1 MERSES
7 VFFADQFREARE
19 KALCDAEAFDGIIH
33 TIERLGTHLCGM
45 ILDLG
50 RYKPRIEEL
59 VRNSALAFEIPG
71 YFPSFHIS
79 FNQLYDLVRVARNDA
94 LHQGAFARRL
104 TEHSIQLSLVLEDAL
119 RRNIE
124 MPTVGDFMVR
134 NPICAELWHPIS
146 FIRQALLANSFS
158 FLPVRRDTKWHLIS
172 DLQIAT
178 YLGAA
183 AAGHER
189 RQLLATKLEA
199 AQIDMRAARCC
210 HADMA
215 LCDALGMFAGDS
227 SPILVKLSESNQSP
241 IIGILT
247 PFDLL

>member
-1 MERSES
+1 
-7 VFFADQFREARE
+7 
-19 KALCDAEAFDGIIH
+19 
-33 TIERLGTHLCGM
+33 
-45 ILDLG
+45 
-50 RYKPRIEEL
+50 
-59 VRNSALAFEIPG
+59 
-71 YFPSFHIS
+71 
-79 FNQLYDLVRVARNDA
+79 
-94 LHQGAFARRL
+94 
-104 TEHSIQLSLVLEDAL
+104 
-119 RRNIE
+119 

-199 AQIDMRAARCC
+199 GA
-210 HADMA
+210 
-215 LCDALGMFAGDS
+215 
-227 SPILVKLSESNQSP
+227 N
-241 IIGILT
+241 
-247 PFDLL
+247 